1 MDSERQVLE
10 GLVEKARMRHSV
22 ASEEHKKWLREARA
36 AQAAEQAYQS
46 ALEVYLEEIGGT
58 SDDTTNGSFSQS
70 TPIQKKLQMDIDVSN
85 DARKSE
91 TEESEQND
99 EEKFGKSFVLRNTLY
114 ENRAIALKVDD
125 ILNALPDYSTMDK
138 EFLQKML
145 PKFVRRKEVTR
156 DENGFYH
163 AGENLS
169 KPERRVG
176 ARAKIGK

>member
-10 GLVEKARMRHSV
+10 RLVEKARMRHSV
-22 ASEEHKKWLREARA
+22 ASEKYQKWLREARA
-36 AQAAEQAYQS
+36 AQAAEQAYQN
-46 ALEVYLEEIGGT
+46 ALEVYLEENGGA
-58 SDDTTNGSFSQS
+58 SDDITNGSFSQS
-70 TPIQKKLQMDIDVSN
+70 TPIKNNLEMDIDVSN
-85 DARKSE
+85 DAQKSE
-91 TEESEQND
+91 MEESEQND

-114 ENRAIALKVDD
+114 ENRAMALKVDD

-145 PKFVRRKEVTR
+145 PKFVKRKELTR
-156 DENGFYH
+156 DENGIYR
-163 AGENLS
+163 ADENLS